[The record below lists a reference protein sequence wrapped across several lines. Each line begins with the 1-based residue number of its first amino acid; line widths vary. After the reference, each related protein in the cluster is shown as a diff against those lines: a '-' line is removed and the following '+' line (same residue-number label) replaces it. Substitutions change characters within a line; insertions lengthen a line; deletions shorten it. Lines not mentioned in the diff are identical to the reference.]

1 MNIKSIQPSQVAP
14 ADLRSSERT
23 SSRLNADL
31 RLPSEPSPWVSSG
44 SPASSRVAQLPE
56 VEAQVLISRI
66 DYVKDQLE
74 KILVDFPPFFPPGT
88 YQRLDL
94 IKGIRNIQD
103 DIEKS
108 SIADSVK
115 KEPAS
120 EKLTEEATDHDI
132 TVALDELMDF
142 RDEVAQN
149 LPEQVASLNPGTMVS
164 IRV

>member
-1 MNIKSIQPSQVAP
+1 MNIKSIQPSQVVP
-14 ADLRSSERT
+14 EGFRSFERT
-23 SSRLNADL
+23 SSRLNADS
-31 RLPSEPSPWVSSG
+31 RLPSEPSPRVPSG

-56 VEAQVLISRI
+56 VEGQALLGRI
-66 DYVKDQLE
+66 DYIKDQLE

-108 SIADSVK
+108 SIAGSMK
-115 KEPAS
+115 KEPSS

-132 TVALDELMDF
+132 TVALDELFSF

-149 LPEQVASLNPGTMVS
+149 MTEQVPSLNPGTMVS

>member
-1 MNIKSIQPSQVAP
+1 MNIKSIQPSQVVP
-14 ADLRSSERT
+14 ANLRSSERT
-23 SSRLNADL
+23 SSRLNADI
-31 RLPSEPSPWVSSG
+31 RLPSEPSPRVPTG
-44 SPASSRVAQLPE
+44 SPASSRAAQLPE
-56 VEAQVLISRI
+56 VEAQALVSRI

-108 SIADSVK
+108 SLAGSLK

-120 EKLTEEATDHDI
+120 EKLTEEATDRDI
-132 TVALDELMDF
+132 TAALDELTSF
-142 RDEVAQN
+142 REEVAQK
-149 LPEQVASLNPGTMVS
+149 LPEQVASLNPGSMVS